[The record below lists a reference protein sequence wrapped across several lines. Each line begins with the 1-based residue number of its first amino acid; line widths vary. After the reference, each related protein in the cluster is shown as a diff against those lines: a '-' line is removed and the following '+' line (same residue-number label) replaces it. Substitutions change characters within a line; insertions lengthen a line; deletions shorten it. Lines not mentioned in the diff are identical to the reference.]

1 MGFRGYLSTGR
12 VLASGAI
19 CAALPLGLLG
29 VAESQYYAFGDFRA
43 LAYGF
48 CLYALV
54 GCLLGFVYAFLFG
67 GKGRRG
73 RREFVRFAG
82 RAAVM
87 PALLLFIAAG
97 AFLIYR
103 DLWRESP
110 GRAGFWEWAALMLLP
125 AGALLVW
132 IVARVLA
139 RALSDRSPATAL
151 VVLIVSLA
159 GVLFVPGGDTVPPLP
174 PGPQAG
180 AKADLGRP
188 PVIIVVADALRA
200 DVLGA
205 YGAGPEV
212 SPNVDAFAR
221 ESVIFAEA
229 WSAASWT
236 RPSVASI
243 MTGLLARTHR
253 IVHKSDRLPEGIPTL
268 AGQLQ
273 KSGYLTLASVTNVNL
288 APVFGLG
295 RGFDTYAYHGPRPFL
310 GAPVSASRLFLVEL
324 YRLLRL
330 RFMPGR
336 HEVWRYYAPGEIVS
350 ETAMGYIEQ
359 LAGGGNHFFAYI
371 HFMETHDPYFAH
383 PYDGRAVARVE
394 NAHPPVAKAP
404 EFRALYRGEVRH
416 FDGLFG
422 KLVAFLKEKG
432 VYDRACII
440 LTADHGEEFADHGGF
455 WHGTSLYQELIHV
468 PLIVHFPRAEGAG
481 STRSDPVS
489 LVDLVPTVL
498 DLAGVKP
505 DEELPGRSLR
515 KPQPEDQRPVFADED
530 HQGALLHAVRL
541 GRYKLVGAGHD
552 DPRSQPEWQLFDLRA
567 DSKEISNLATTDTA
581 RLDAMRKLLQSGP
594 KGAAGRP
601 VASPENV
608 EIDPE
613 TEEQLRSLG
622 YTQ

>member
-1 MGFRGYLSTGR
+1 LSFRGYLSAGR
-12 VLASGAI
+12 VLASGTI
-19 CAALPLGLLG
+19 CAAVPMGLLG
-29 VAESQYYAFGDFRA
+29 VAESQYYAPGDFRA

-54 GCLLGFVYAFLFG
+54 GGVVGFVYAFLFG
-67 GKGRRG
+67 GKGRRD

-82 RAAVM
+82 RTAVM
-87 PALLLFIAAG
+87 PALLLFVAAG

-110 GRAGFWEWAALMLLP
+110 ARAGFWEWAALMLLP
-125 AGALLVW
+125 AGALVVW
-132 IVARVLA
+132 IVARALA
-139 RALSDRSPATAL
+139 RALSDRSTAAAV

-159 GVLFVPGGDTVPPLP
+159 GVLFIPGGDKVPPLP
-174 PGPQAG
+174 PGPKDG
-180 AKADLGRP
+180 TRADSGRP

-200 DVLGA
+200 DALGA
-205 YGAGPEV
+205 YGAGSDA
-212 SPNVDAFAR
+212 SPGVDAFAR
-221 ESVIFAEA
+221 ESVIFAGA
-229 WSAASWT
+229 WSTASWT
-236 RPSVASI
+236 RPSVTSI

-253 IVHKSDRLPEGIPTL
+253 VVHKADRLPEGIPTL
-268 AGQLQ
+268 AGRLQ

-310 GAPVSASRLFLVEL
+310 GAPGSASRLLLVEL

-336 HEVWRYYAPGEIVS
+336 HEVWRYYAPGEVVS
-350 ETAMGYIEQ
+350 ETAMGYIEK
-359 LAGGGNHFFAYI
+359 LAGNGNPFFAYI

-404 EFRALYRGEVRH
+404 EFRALYRGELRH

-498 DLAGVKP
+498 ELAGVKT
-505 DEELPGRSLR
+505 DEELPGRSLC
-515 KPQPEDQRPVFADED
+515 KPPPEDERPVFADED
-530 HQGALLHAVRL
+530 HQGALLQAVRL
-541 GRYKLVGAGHD
+541 GRYKLVGSGPD
-552 DPRSQPEWQLFDLRA
+552 DPRGQPEWQLFDMQA
-567 DSKEISNLATTDTA
+567 DPKELTNLAASDTVQ
-581 RLDAMRKLLQSGP
+581 RDALRKVLQSGP
-594 KGAAGRP
+594 QGAADRP
-601 VASPENV
+601 AVAPENV